1 MHLVS
6 PAMGTTCYDLGTIPS
21 FALAIKILVHELHG
35 STSSRNKIVRTA
47 VHVAISTPYS
57 ESRAEEYNRVRKFIK
72 EKYRVK
78 LRDISRNQEKGIC
91 HGIS

>member
-1 MHLVS
+1 MDGNSIVS
-6 PAMGTTCYDLGTIPS
+6 SAMGTTSCYDLGTIPS

-57 ESRAEEYNRVRKFIK
+57 ASRAEEYNRVRKFIK
-72 EKYRVK
+72 EKV
-78 LRDISRNQEKGIC
+78 QG
-91 HGIS
+91 